1 MHPLQWMGAVRMKV
15 QTADKDITIIHTT
28 TVQKLMWLWSI
39 WAWSNGLTYGL
50 EWCGLCDAVWT
61 LILTAP
67 IHCPL
72 VSKWCNATFLQIC
85 SAEETSSSP
94 SWVAWGWIS
103 FKVLL
108 VNFHLKTSVLIWLN
122 EFNTE
127 SKTCAHLSVISSW
140 LVRASLPI
148 CQKNM
153 IHEYSIPQTD
163 GEHHKAT
170 HFRRADRKRLRRDAD
185 R

>member
-15 QTADKDITIIHTT
+15 QTADKDITIIYTT
-28 TVQKLMWLWSI
+28 PVQQLMWLWSI
-39 WAWSNGLTYGL
+39 LAWSNGLTYGL

-72 VSKWCNATFLQIC
+72 VSKWSNATFLQIC

-108 VNFHLKTSVLIWLN
+108 VNFHLKTSVLIL
-122 EFNTE
+122 FNTE
-127 SKTCAHLSVISSW
+127 SKDMRLP
-140 LVRASLPI
+140 LYNLQLASQSFAANLPKKHDTGI
-148 CQKNM
+148 LNPSNWWRTSQGN
-153 IHEYSIPQTD
+153 T
-163 GEHHKAT
+163 
-170 HFRRADRKRLRRDAD
+170 F
-185 R
+185 